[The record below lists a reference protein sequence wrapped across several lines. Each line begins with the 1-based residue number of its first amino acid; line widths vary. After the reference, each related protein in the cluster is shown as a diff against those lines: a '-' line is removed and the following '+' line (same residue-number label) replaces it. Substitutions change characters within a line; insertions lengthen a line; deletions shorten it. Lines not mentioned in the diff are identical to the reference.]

1 MGDTARKLH
10 RFAHEAMTVTFE
22 AVIAHDDATEARQ
35 AAGAAFAE
43 LDRLEGLMSRFDAC
57 SDIAQVNRL
66 DPGQCVGV
74 DISVFECLATAAE
87 VWADTQ
93 GAFDVTIGAVMKYQ
107 EVDNVPPP
115 GPEDESPS
123 DALDRVGMDRLIMDR
138 DGFLVGIR
146 DTGWG
151 YRPGR
156 VSVDLGAI
164 GKGFALD
171 KMLEV
176 FDDWDIANALV
187 HGGTSTVRVIGSPGD
202 EGWAVAVGGPWAE
215 AAGIEKVVLSAG
227 AVSGSG
233 TQVRGEHIVDPRTG
247 CPADGPLAAWVI
259 CHCGAVADALSTAL
273 MVMSADEATSYCRA
287 CNDIAVLLV
296 LPDENAPG
304 GERIL
309 RLGPD
314 RSDYFEFFLKNH

>member
-22 AVIAHDDATEARQ
+22 AVIAHDDAAQAGQ
-35 AAGAAFAE
+35 AAGAAFTE
-43 LDRLEGLMSRFDAC
+43 VDRLEGLMSRFDAC

-66 DPGQCVGV
+66 APGQCVGV

-93 GAFDVTIGAVMKYQ
+93 GAFDVTVGAVMKYK

-115 GPEDESPS
+115 GPDDESPS
-123 DALDRVGMDRLIMDR
+123 DALARVGMDRLIMDR
-138 DGFLVGIR
+138 DGFLVGVR
-146 DTGWG
+146 EAGPE
-151 YRPGR
+151 YPSGR

-176 FDDWDIANALV
+176 FDDWDIDNVLV
-187 HGGTSTVRVIGSPGD
+187 HGGTSTVRVIGSPGAD
-202 EGWAVAVGGPWAE
+202 GWAVAVGGPWAW
-215 AAGIEKVVLSAG
+215 AAAIEKVVLSAG

-233 TQVRGEHIVDPRTG
+233 TQARGEHIVDPRTG
-247 CPADGPLAAWVI
+247 RPADGPLAAWVI
-259 CHCGAVADALSTAL
+259 CRCGAVADALSTAL
-273 MVMSADEATSYCRA
+273 MVMSEDETESYCQA
-287 CNDIAVLLV
+287 HDDIAALLV
-296 LPDENAPG
+296 LADENATG

-314 RSDYFEFFLKNH
+314 RSDYFEII

>member
-1 MGDTARKLH
+1 MGDTARELH

-22 AVIAHDDATEARQ
+22 AVIAHDDATQARQ

-43 LDRLEGLMSRFDAC
+43 VDRLEGLMSRFDAC

-66 DPGQCVGV
+66 LQGQCVGV
-74 DISVFECLATAAE
+74 DISVFECLAIAAQ
-87 VWADTQ
+87 VWADTL
-93 GAFDVTIGAVMKYQ
+93 GAFDVTIGAVMKYA

-115 GPEDESPS
+115 GPEDETPS
-123 DALDRVGMDRLIMDR
+123 DALARVGMDRLVMDP
-138 DGFLVGIR
+138 DGFLVGVR
-146 DTGWG
+146 ETGG
-151 YRPGR
+151 EYPTGC

-176 FDDWDIANALV
+176 FGDWDIDNALV
-187 HGGTSTVRVIGSPGD
+187 HGGTSTVRVIGSPGAD
-202 EGWAVAVGGPWAE
+202 GWAVAVGGPWAE
-215 AAGIEKVVLSAG
+215 AAGIEKVVLRAG

-233 TQVRGEHIVDPRTG
+233 TQARGEHIVDPRTG
-247 CPADGPLAAWVI
+247 RPSDGPLAAWVI
-259 CHCGAVADALSTAL
+259 CRSGAVADALSTAL
-273 MVMSADEATSYCRA
+273 MVMSEDEAVSYCRA
-287 CNDIAVLLV
+287 HSNVAALLV
-296 LPDENAPG
+296 LADENAPG

-314 RSDYFEFFLKNH
+314 RSDYFEIF

>member
-22 AVIAHDDATEARQ
+22 AVIAHDDADQARH

-43 LDRLEGLMSRFDAC
+43 VDRLEGMMSRFDAC

-66 DPGQCVGV
+66 APGECVGV

-93 GAFDVTIGAVMKYQ
+93 GAFDVTIGAVMKYA

-115 GPEDESPS
+115 GPEGESAS
-123 DALDRVGMDRLIMDR
+123 DALDRVRMDRLIMDR
-138 DGFLVGIR
+138 DGFLVGVR
-146 DTGWG
+146 EAGG
-151 YRPGR
+151 QYPPGC

-176 FDDWDIANALV
+176 FEHWEIDDVLV
-187 HGGTSTVRVIGSPGD
+187 HGGTSTVRVIGSPGAD
-202 EGWAVAVGGPWAE
+202 GWAVAVGGPWAQ
-215 AAGIEKVVLSAG
+215 AAAIEKVVLSAG

-233 TQVRGEHIVDPRTG
+233 TQARGEHIVDPRTG
-247 CPADGPLAAWVI
+247 RPADGPLAAWVI
-259 CHCGAVADALSTAL
+259 CRSGALADALSTAL
-273 MVMSADEATSYCRA
+273 MVMSVDEAKSYCQA
-287 CNDIAVLLV
+287 HNDIAALIVLA
-296 LPDENAPG
+296 DENAIG
-304 GERIL
+304 GGRIL
-309 RLGPD
+309 RLGAD
-314 RSDYFEFFLKNH
+314 RSDYFEIF

>member
-1 MGDTARKLH
+1 MGDTALNLH

-22 AVIAHDDATEARQ
+22 AVIAHDDAVLAGQ
-35 AAGAAFAE
+35 AAAAAFRE
-43 LDRLEGLMSRFDAC
+43 VDRLEGLMSRFDAC

-66 DPGQCVGV
+66 APGQCVGV

-93 GAFDVTIGAVMKYQ
+93 GAFDVTVGAVMKYK

-115 GPEDESPS
+115 GPENESPQ
-123 DALDRVGMDRLIMDR
+123 DALARVRMDRLILDR
-138 DGFLVGIR
+138 DGFLVGLR
-146 DTGWG
+146 EVGG
-151 YRPGR
+151 QYPAGC

-176 FDDWDIANALV
+176 FGDWDINNALM
-187 HGGTSTVRVIGSPGD
+187 HAGTSTVRVVGSPGRD
-202 EGWAVAVGGPWAE
+202 PWAVAVGGPWAQ
-215 AAGIEKVVLSAG
+215 AAGIKKVALSAG

-233 TQVRGEHIVDPRTG
+233 TQARGEHIIDPRTG
-247 CPADGPLAAWVI
+247 CVADGTLAAWVI
-259 CHCGAVADALSTAL
+259 RRRGAVADALSTAL
-273 MVMSADEATSYCRA
+273 MVMSEDEAMNYCQA
-287 CNDIAVLLV
+287 HNDIAVLLV
-296 LPDENAPG
+296 LADENAPG

-314 RSDYFEFFLKNH
+314 RSEYFEIF